1 MLGNILGDKP
11 NIYERNWSNFIL
23 DYFSVDYEDFL
34 KIDDLNADNSS
45 KMFLGKINMLS
56 DTYPPHKRIIN
67 TNWNLSLWMT
77 LGLQLSVSIK
87 NKLLTNFINK
97 KDPLLKQEFHTKYKK
112 YTTLLSTLMNKSK
125 HTYYDKFLKET
136 RIILRIHGKESNP
149 LFP

>member
-1 MLGNILGDKP
+1 
-11 NIYERNWSNFIL
+11 
-23 DYFSVDYEDFL
+23 
-34 KIDDLNADNSS
+34 
-45 KMFLGKINMLS
+45 MLS
-56 DTYPPHKRIIN
+56 DTYAPHKRIIN

-112 YTTLLSTLMNKSK
+112 YITLLSTLMNKSK

-136 RIILRIHGKESNP
+136 RIILRIHGKEPNP

>member
-45 KMFLGKINMLS
+45 KMFLDKINMLS
-56 DTYPPHKRIIN
+56 DTYAPHKRIIN

-112 YTTLLSTLMNKSK
+112 YITLLSTLMNKSK

>member
-45 KMFLGKINMLS
+45 KMFLDQINMLS
-56 DTYPPHKRIIN
+56 DTYAPHKRIIN

-112 YTTLLSTLMNKSK
+112 YITLLSTLMNKSK

-136 RIILRIHGKESNP
+136 RIILRIHGKESNL

>member
-1 MLGNILGDKP
+1 
-11 NIYERNWSNFIL
+11 
-23 DYFSVDYEDFL
+23 
-34 KIDDLNADNSS
+34 
-45 KMFLGKINMLS
+45 MLS
-56 DTYPPHKRIIN
+56 DTYAPHKRIIN

-112 YTTLLSTLMNKSK
+112 YITLLSTPMNKSK

-136 RIILRIHGKESNP
+136 RIILRIHGKESNL

>member
-45 KMFLGKINMLS
+45 KMFLDKINMLS
-56 DTYPPHKRIIN
+56 DTYAPHKRIIN

-112 YTTLLSTLMNKSK
+112 YITLLSTPMNKSK